1 VKRFVSI
8 GAMPQLLA
16 LEPAFVPGGPVPE
29 HLAPRQPDA
38 IDILA
43 PRQEERSPRAQNST
57 KLRAINMDE
66 SLAITKEMR
75 QQVEQLRERQQEAAK
90 KMKDGK
96 ANLTKLKEQVK
107 TLEGQIK
114 DAEVERDAGRKSHLE
129 CKAQM
134 DRLASEHEGL
144 TATHTW
150 TKSSLDS
157 ALLSQEEYQK
167 GYASLLAAFK
177 KTKAELARTTAAV
190 EEQRIDEAEV
200 ERARSN
206 ASKRTVELDGQLKKA
221 QDGVQRVKELHYN
234 RAEAVVNRMLVDRA
248 LAATQHKFQAWAK
261 MAVGERAT
269 VEKEKTQNVLQR
281 TMELRA
287 SKAKNDATSVLN
299 RLSVVGERDFMI
311 SVVRN
316 WSHHVR
322 QVKKDRAAA
331 QKVQSMMMEH
341 KQEAIRFL
349 ERGLAA
355 SAMDLLLITFV
366 DWASQLRAA
375 KQARESKAKAEAELK
390 AYKRRKRDESF
401 VLGKHVLVQR
411 ARALISQVIRFW
423 TMQAQSARVARI
435 HDSEVKAKV
444 NKLEAEITALRA
456 NLDVTI
462 EDLDE
467 VTEELQA
474 SQQKNQALKQ
484 QFRNI
489 MALQQNIDE
498 SISELERDADG

>member
-1 VKRFVSI
+1 
-8 GAMPQLLA
+8 MPQLLA

-29 HLAPRQPDA
+29 HHALELPHGPRQPDA

-43 PRQEERSPRAQNST
+43 PRKDGKSPRAHAST

-75 QQVEQLRERQQEAAK
+75 QQVEHLRGRQQEAAK

-96 ANLTKLKEQVK
+96 ANLTKLQEQVK
-107 TLEGQIK
+107 SLEGQIK
-114 DAEVERDAGRKSHLE
+114 DAEAERDATRKSHLE
-129 CKAQM
+129 SKSQM
-134 DRLASEHEGL
+134 DRLAAEHEGL

-157 ALLSQEEYQK
+157 ALLSQEQYQK

-177 KTKAELARTTAAV
+177 KTKAELARTAAAV
-190 EEQRIDEAEV
+190 EEHRTDEAEV
-200 ERARSN
+200 ATARSN
-206 ASKRTVELDGQLKKA
+206 VTKRTDELEGQLKRA
-221 QDGVQRVKELHYN
+221 QNNVQKIRTLHYA
-234 RAEAVVNRMLVDRA
+234 RAEAIVDRMLVERA
-248 LAATQHKFQAWAK
+248 SASMQHKFQAWAK
-261 MAVGERAT
+261 MVGGERAIAEQ
-269 VEKEKTQNVLQR
+269 EKAQEVLQHTIKR
-281 TMELRA
+281 RA
-287 SKAKNDATSVLN
+287 NKTKKDATNLLN
-299 RLSVVGERDFMI
+299 RLSVVGEKSLMMM
-311 SVVRN
+311 VVRN
-316 WSHHVR
+316 WSHHLQ
-322 QVKKDRAAA
+322 QVQKDRAAT
-331 QKVQSMMMEH
+331 QKVQSMMREH
-341 KQEAIRFL
+341 KEEAIRFL

-355 SAMDLLLITFV
+355 SAMDLLLIIFA
-366 DWASQLRAA
+366 DWASQLCAA
-375 KQARESKAKAEAELK
+375 RQTRESKAEADAELK
-390 AYKRRKRDESF
+390 AHQSRKRDEAF
-401 VLGKHVLVQR
+401 MLARHVLTQR
-411 ARALISQVIRFW
+411 DRALMLHAMRYWIMHARNARATHV
-423 TMQAQSARVARI
+423 

-462 EDLDE
+462 EDLEE

-474 SQQKNQALKQ
+474 SQQKNLGLKE